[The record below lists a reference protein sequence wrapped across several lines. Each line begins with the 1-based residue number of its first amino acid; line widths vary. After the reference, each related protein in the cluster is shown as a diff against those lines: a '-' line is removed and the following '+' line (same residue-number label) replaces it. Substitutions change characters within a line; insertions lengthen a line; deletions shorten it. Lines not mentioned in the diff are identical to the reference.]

1 MTYETTHTFKT
12 ARFTVRLAA
21 APEPGSPD
29 WFGAEEDII
38 RIERGELQYFAA
50 RVTVECDGNRI
61 GTDYLGGCCYESV
74 DQFRR
79 DPYFYDMVRSA
90 CRQARRALANP
101 PKMRAVA

>member
-12 ARFTVRLAA
+12 ARFTVRLAV
-21 APEPGSPD
+21 APEIDAPAD
-29 WFGAEEDII
+29 WLDDGTIEQIESGA
-38 RIERGELQYFAA
+38 LQYFVA

-79 DPYFYDMVRSA
+79 DPYFFGMVRTA

-101 PKMRAVA
+101 PRMRAVA